1 MRRIVILTALGLLL
15 GLVLAACG
23 GNASSAGDQAETP
36 AVSADRAQAI
46 AQNML
51 VAYNS
56 GDYQAFSRDWSS
68 PVKFVV
74 REQAFQ
80 KFRDEN
86 LPATGPFKAITS
98 MTPVAGQQNT
108 DHASYQA
115 HATFQKRESVL
126 FTITLSANSAKVEGL
141 EFNSQP

>member
-56 GDYQAFSRDWSS
+56 GDYQAFSRDWS
-68 PVKFVV
+68 
-74 REQAFQ
+74 
-80 KFRDEN
+80 
-86 LPATGPFKAITS
+86 
-98 MTPVAGQQNT
+98 
-108 DHASYQA
+108 
-115 HATFQKRESVL
+115 
-126 FTITLSANSAKVEGL
+126 
-141 EFNSQP
+141 

>member
-86 LPATGPFKAITS
+86 LPAT
-98 MTPVAGQQNT
+98 AG
-108 DHASYQA
+108 
-115 HATFQKRESVL
+115 R
-126 FTITLSANSAKVEGL
+126 SAGS
-141 EFNSQP
+141 

>member
-68 PVKFVV
+68 PVEFVV

-98 MTPVAGQQNT
+98 MTPVAGKQNA
-108 DHASYQA
+108 DHASYQV
-115 HATFQKRESVL
+115 HATFQERESVL

>member
-51 VAYNS
+51 VAHPLL
-56 GDYQAFSRDWSS
+56 GW
-68 PVKFVV
+68 
-74 REQAFQ
+74 
-80 KFRDEN
+80 
-86 LPATGPFKAITS
+86 PATS
-98 MTPVAGQQNT
+98 RM
-108 DHASYQA
+108 
-115 HATFQKRESVL
+115 
-126 FTITLSANSAKVEGL
+126 
-141 EFNSQP
+141 